1 VRRACFSALQ
11 WARKVMSKFK
21 IELVSKLGGSVI
33 GAAIDA
39 ESALKVM
46 DEAMRLYRTGHI
58 QIRCGATICAERM
71 PPRVIRGR
79 PRARKVAGHS
89 DIAHGCALACG
100 SLRSMM

>member
-1 VRRACFSALQ
+1 
-11 WARKVMSKFK
+11 MSEFK

-46 DEAMRLYRTGHI
+46 DEAMRLYPTGHI
-58 QIRCGATICAERM
+58 QIRRGATICAERM

-79 PRARKVAGHS
+79 PRARKVAGEFQVS
-89 DIAHGCALACG
+89 
-100 SLRSMM
+100 